1 MSLYYFYKRGID
13 INIRDPKNCT
23 PLHWAIFTSSE
34 IAVNYILSMK
44 PNLET
49 KDIRGLTPLHLA
61 TNRIEP
67 GGSVR
72 IMKSLLLKG
81 ADR

>member
-1 MSLYYFYKRGID
+1 MD

-23 PLHWAIFTSSE
+23 PLHWAIFTNSE
-34 IAVNYILSMK
+34 LAVNYILSMK
-44 PNLET
+44 PNLEA
-49 KDIRGLTPLHLA
+49 KDVRGLTPLHLA
-61 TNRIEP
+61 INRIEP